1 MIWRIWIVL
10 VVVVVAGAWV
20 WMVPLSPPP
29 TTETI
34 STVDAYRAMGL
45 LPKAGALIVSEE
57 VGHEVFEVPP
67 GDAAERDRIMAALGQ
82 TPAEENAGDD
92 GHAEEEN
99 HAEEEDHEI
108 SLDGDEEAAHAED
121 EDHEIKLDDDEET
134 AESVAMAEPAHAPNG
149 HGAGSVAAGLTIL
162 AEGSTAEVAP
172 LLGRI
177 NIDRTIEVEMREWG
191 YTPDHVMVEPG
202 EVIRLKVSNVGA
214 LPHEFMLMDG
224 VGMQAVGYR
233 IDRADWN
240 LLEHRAIYEVPI
252 VMPGRSFEMVAEI
265 HKSGMWMYMCM
276 FPYHMEQGMMGMF
289 MTAGVSM
296 GDMGDHAPPAAAVEG
311 GIAGIGVV
319 VSVTPADGRVVLD
332 HEAIEGYMGAM
343 EMSYMVTPAALLD
356 GLKAG
361 DKVRFTIDPDKRAI
375 VDVVTIGE

>member
-10 VVVVVAGAWV
+10 MVVVVAGAWV

-29 TTETI
+29 TTKTI
-34 STVDAYRAMGL
+34 STVDAYRAKGL
-45 LPKAGALIVSEE
+45 LPKAGALVVSEE

-67 GDAAERDRIMAALGQ
+67 GDAAERDRIMAALGLGLGQ
-82 TPAEENAGDD
+82 APAHENAGDE
-92 GHAEEEN
+92 GHAEEKDHEISLDDEAEAAQ
-99 HAEEEDHEI
+99 AEEEDHEI
-108 SLDGDEEAAHAED
+108 SLDDDAEGA
-121 EDHEIKLDDDEET
+121 ET
-134 AESVAMAEPAHAPNG
+134 VAMAEPAAAPNG
-149 HGAGSVAAGLTIL
+149 HGAGSVTAGLTIL

-172 LLGRI
+172 LLGRL
-177 NIDRTIEVEMREWG
+177 NADRTIEVEMREWG

-202 EVIRLKVSNVGA
+202 EVIRLKVTNVGA

-224 VGMQAVGYR
+224 VGMQAVDYR

-240 LLEHRAIYEVPI
+240 LLEHQAIYEVPI

-296 GDMGDHAPPAAAVEG
+296 GDMGDHAPPAAVEG
-311 GIAGIGVV
+311 AIAGIGVV
-319 VSVTPADGRVVLD
+319 VSVTPADGRVLLD

-343 EMSYMVTPAALLD
+343 EMSYMVTPATLLE